1 MPPAGDVDYSRHGTG
16 YSHRRQADPTIAAR
30 IHRALGPARTVV
42 NVGAGAGSYEPTDR
56 RVVAVEPSEAMIA
69 QRPTGGAVVRAV
81 AGALPLA
88 DRSVDAA
95 MATVTI
101 HQWPDPV
108 AGLREM
114 RRITRGP
121 VVVLTFDP
129 DSLDRLWL
137 MEYAADLHRVERS
150 RYPTI
155 DTVVSAL
162 GGSASVLEV
171 PVPFDCTDGFTEA
184 FFGRPEAFLDPSVR
198 RSQSA
203 WSFVDPAAE
212 SASVE
217 RLRSG
222 LASGRWDADHGALR
236 TQSHFVG
243 ALRLVVG
250 HPSSATD

>member
-1 MPPAGDVDYSRHGTG
+1 VSQPGDVDYGRHGVG
-16 YSHRRQADPTIAAR
+16 YAARRRADPRIAGL
-30 IHRALGPARTVV
+30 IHHALGTARTVA
-42 NVGAGAGSYEPTDR
+42 NIGAGAGSYEPTDR

-69 QRPTGGAVVRAV
+69 QRPGPTDGVVRAV

-137 MEYAADLHRVERS
+137 MEYAAELHDAERS

-155 DTVVSAL
+155 DAVVAAL
-162 GGSASVLEV
+162 GGSASVHEV
-171 PVPFDCTDGFTEA
+171 PVPFNCTDGFTEA
-184 FFGRPEAFLDPSVR
+184 YFGRPEAFLDPSVR
-198 RSQSA
+198 RAQSA
-203 WSFVDPAAE
+203 WTFVDPAAQE
-212 SASVE
+212 ASME
-217 RLRSG
+217 QLRAD
-222 LASGRWDADHGALR
+222 LDSGRWDARHAGLR
-236 TQSHFVG
+236 TRSQFVG

-250 HPSSATD
+250 GPA